1 MSSVSLNRR
10 LSTALFFQSAA
21 LLAAAALSILW
32 LTNESLAQRR
42 SEQLE
47 SKKVLLRH
55 LASEV
60 RSEAD
65 LKDLGHKV
73 EDFAVGPRSI
83 RTVIVDPKGVP
94 LVDTRSQAGDALQ
107 ALVPQATFDLPIERL
122 GSALKVSMWID
133 DGEDRQLVRRITGI
147 LLMIWIAG
155 ALAAA
160 GSVRWI
166 SRQALLPVALLT
178 KQIAHIDA
186 RKPKAL
192 GTSAGIPIELEPI
205 VKVINDLVEGVD
217 EALQQLQRFNGNV
230 AHELR
235 TPLASML
242 GAAEVAMRRPRTTAE
257 LNEVLESVVHDGRR
271 LSRIVSDMLLLAR
284 ADRGEVI
291 RSSSPLTLRGI
302 VLPVLDLHRDAA
314 DSKTVELL
322 VAGDAVVYG
331 DTGLLQRAIDNLIAN
346 AVRFAPAESEIVI
359 RMEQQANVARL
370 VVENTVQ
377 GPVDVDPARLFD
389 RFYRGPQDQSRER
402 ANAETHVGLGLA
414 IVKAIAVLHGGTPI
428 ADLDSNRV
436 RIGFSVAIPDAPSD
450 VPSP

>member
-1 MSSVSLNRR
+1 MSSISLNRR

-42 SEQLE
+42 TEQLE

-83 RTVIVDPKGVP
+83 RTIIVGPAGET
-94 LVDTRSQAGDALQ
+94 LVDTRSQASDAKQ
-107 ALVPQATFDLPIERL
+107 ALVPQAIFELPIERL

-133 DGEDRQLVRRITGI
+133 DGEDRQLIRRITGI

-160 GSVRWI
+160 SSVRWI
-166 SRQALLPVALLT
+166 SRHALMPVAVLT
-178 KQIAHIDA
+178 TQIAQIDA
-186 RKPKAL
+186 RIPKAL
-192 GTSAGIPIELEPI
+192 GTSSGVPIELEPI
-205 VKVINDLVEGVD
+205 VKVINDLVERVD

-242 GAAEVAMRRPRTTAE
+242 GAAEVALRRPRTAAE
-257 LNEVLESVVHDGRR
+257 LSEVLESVMHDGRR

-291 RSSSPLTLRGI
+291 RSSSRLTLRGI
-302 VLPVLDLHRDAA
+302 VLPVVDLHRDAA
-314 DSKTVELL
+314 DGKAVELT
-322 VAGDAVVYG
+322 VAGDAVVRG

-346 AVRFAPAESEIVI
+346 AVRFAPANTEVVI
-359 RMEQQANVARL
+359 RMEQHAGATLL
-370 VVENTVQ
+370 VVENTLQ
-377 GPVDVDPARLFD
+377 EPSAIDPARLFD
-389 RFYRGPQDQSRER
+389 RFYRGRQDESREQG
-402 ANAETHVGLGLA
+402 NAATHVGLGLA
-414 IVKAIAVLHGGTPI
+414 IVKAIAVLHGGRPF
-428 ADLDSNRV
+428 AELDSHHV
-436 RIGFSVAIPDAPSD
+436 RIGFSISALGAS
-450 VPSP
+450 